1 MKNVF
6 FLPWVGAEYATG
18 GIFGKRIL
26 VLGESHYGDG
36 KPMPDTTQCVLDE
49 YLACPD
55 TVPPYLQ
62 SFKRFER
69 SLVGVRTDPQLRRQ
83 IWDSLLFYNFV
94 QNPLGEAPRQKLAV
108 DNPDRSTD
116 AFFEVL
122 EEHRPQYVIAW
133 GYRLWDKAMP
143 TKRWTWGDEIAIEGL
158 RPIKFGYYTL
168 SDGTR
173 VKAVPVKHPSA
184 GYSWSKW
191 HQFIE
196 QFLNK

>member
-6 FLPWVGAEYATG
+6 FLPWAGAESATG

-26 VLGESHYGDG
+26 VLGESHYCQDHDAPTENLTREAVE
-36 KPMPDTTQCVLDE
+36 K
-49 YLACPD
+49 YLAGE
-55 TVPPYLQ
+55 YIQ
-62 SFKRFER
+62 SFKLFEQ
-69 SLVGVRTDPQLRRQ
+69 SLVGAKTDMSQRRQ

-94 QNPLGEAPRQKLAV
+94 QNPLGETPRQKLAV

-122 EEHRPQYVIAW
+122 EEHRPQYIIAW

-143 TKRWTWGDEIAIEGL
+143 TKRWTWGDKIVIEGL
-158 RPIKFGYYTL
+158 PPIKFGYYTL
-168 SDGTR
+168 ADGTR

-196 QFLNK
+196 QFLK

>member
-6 FLPWVGAEYATG
+6 FLPWEGAESATG

-26 VLGESHYGDG
+26 VLGESHYCQDHDAPTENLTREAVE
-36 KPMPDTTQCVLDE
+36 K
-49 YLACPD
+49 YLAGE
-55 TVPPYLQ
+55 YIQ
-62 SFKRFER
+62 SFKLFEQ
-69 SLVGVRTDPQLRRQ
+69 SLVGAKTDMSQRRQ

-94 QNPLGEAPRQKLAV
+94 QNPLGETPRQKLAV

-122 EEHRPQYVIAW
+122 EEHRPQYIIAW

-143 TKRWTWGDEIAIEGL
+143 TKRWTWGDEIVIEGL
-158 RPIKFGYYTL
+158 PPIKFGYYTL
-168 SDGTR
+168 ADGTR

-196 QFLNK
+196 QFLK